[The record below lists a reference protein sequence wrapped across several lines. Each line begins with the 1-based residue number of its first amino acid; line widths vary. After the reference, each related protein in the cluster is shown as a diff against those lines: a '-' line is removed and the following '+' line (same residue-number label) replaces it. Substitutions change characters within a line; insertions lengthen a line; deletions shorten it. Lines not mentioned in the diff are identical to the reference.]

1 MRKVTFRT
9 PLKMGRKKNMDKNK
23 SKAAFFWEHFEEYIC
38 SFALVVMT
46 IVTFINVLSRKI
58 PSLNLAFT
66 QEIVTTMFVWVCCLA
81 AASAFRTNSHMGFSF
96 ITDKLNGNAKLIH
109 KILRILIIVGTY
121 GVWIIYG
128 TKMVMGQ
135 IQTGMLTAVLQMPGW
150 MIGIAIPISGVLSI
164 LRLCQYEFS
173 KEGK

>member
-1 MRKVTFRT
+1 
-9 PLKMGRKKNMDKNK
+9 MDKKK

-38 SFALVVMT
+38 SFSLVVMT
-46 IVTFINVLSRKI
+46 IVTFINVFSRKI

-81 AASAFRTNSHMGFSF
+81 AASAFRTNSHMGFAY
-96 ITDKLNGNAKLIH
+96 ITDKLKGKARLIH
-109 KILRILIIVGTY
+109 KILRVIIIIATY
-121 GVWIIYG
+121 AIWIIYG

-135 IQTGMLTAVLQMPGW
+135 IQTGMLTAVLQIPGW
-150 MIGIAIPISGVLSI
+150 MIGIAVPISGVLSI
-164 LRLCQYEFS
+164 IRLCQYEFS